1 MRVPPQ
7 VSLILFAFLCV
18 YGQPGLRNSAPQPA
32 TPPKLNFEV
41 ASVRLSDSAARGG
54 GLRSTPGRLNA
65 TNMTLINYVVSAYE
79 IRTYQLEGL
88 PAWAKN
94 TRYDVIAKIDD
105 TEEHGDK
112 PAEQRKIVMAHLQ
125 SLLEERFQLKYHR
138 EKRMQPV
145 FNLVV
150 SKGGFKLK
158 PADPNAAPPAPP
170 PGMLTVG
177 ARGPGASMSVTFN
190 NGRIVGNYRNYGM
203 TQLAAILTGQVN
215 RQVIDLTDIKGVY
228 NFSLEMS
235 MDGGG
240 LAVALPVAGGSSQP
254 AQIPETGPSVFT
266 SIQDLGLKLEAA
278 KAETD
283 MFIVDRIERPVE
295 N

>member
-1 MRVPPQ
+1 
-7 VSLILFAFLCV
+7 
-18 YGQPGLRNSAPQPA
+18 
-32 TPPKLNFEV
+32 
-41 ASVRLSDSAARGG
+41 
-54 GLRSTPGRLNA
+54 
-65 TNMTLINYVVSAYE
+65 MTLINYVLGAYD
-79 IRTYQLEGL
+79 IRTYQLEGM

-94 TRYDVIAKIDD
+94 THYDVIAKIDD
-105 TEEHGDK
+105 AEEHGDK

-150 SKGGFKLK
+150 GKGGFKLK

-170 PGMLTVG
+170 PGMPTAG
-177 ARGPGASMSVTFN
+177 GRGPGASMSMRFN
-190 NGRIVGNYRNYGM
+190 NGRMVGSYRNYSM
-203 TQLAAILTGQVN
+203 TQLATMLTGQVN
-215 RQVIDLTDIKGVY
+215 RQVIDLTGVKGVY

-240 LAVALPVAGGSSQP
+240 LVVASPVPGGSSLP
-254 AQIPETGPSVFT
+254 AQMPETAPSIFT
-266 SIQDLGLKLEAA
+266 SIQDLGLKLESA

-283 MFIVDRIERPVE
+283 MFIVDRIERLAE